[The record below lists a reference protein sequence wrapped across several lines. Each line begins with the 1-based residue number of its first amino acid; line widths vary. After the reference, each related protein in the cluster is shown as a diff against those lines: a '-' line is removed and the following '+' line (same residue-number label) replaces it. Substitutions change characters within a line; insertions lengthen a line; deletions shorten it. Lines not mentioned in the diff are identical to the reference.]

1 MNIFH
6 VFINQATKLF
16 YLQFKKEKL
25 FLIIIILIFNIRK
38 NYFEWYIYLIIF
50 IFLFLRKNYT
60 KIGKSKLLIQT
71 SSFLE
76 NKTHLLNLK
85 TLLIRKYRKLF
96 VSNFASRNAIFG
108 DWWSTAEE
116 CPNRWSGSTTSHY
129 KQAKPQN
136 HSFISDLWG

>member
-50 IFLFLRKNYT
+50 IFTKKLYKNRKIEIIN
-60 KIGKSKLLIQT
+60 
-71 SSFLE
+71 
-76 NKTHLLNLK
+76 
-85 TLLIRKYRKLF
+85 
-96 VSNFASRNAIFG
+96 SNFILS
-108 DWWSTAEE
+108 WE
-116 CPNRWSGSTTSHY
+116 
-129 KQAKPQN
+129 
-136 HSFISDLWG
+136 

>member
-38 NYFEWYIYLIIF
+38 NFEWYIYLIIF

-60 KIGKSKLLIQT
+60 NIGKSKLLIQT

-129 KQAKPQN
+129 KQAKSQN

>member
-60 KIGKSKLLIQT
+60 KIGKSKLLIQI

-85 TLLIRKYRKLF
+85 L
-96 VSNFASRNAIFG
+96 
-108 DWWSTAEE
+108 
-116 CPNRWSGSTTSHY
+116 C
-129 KQAKPQN
+129 
-136 HSFISDLWG
+136 

>member
-60 KIGKSKLLIQT
+60 KIGKSKLLFKLHP
-71 SSFLE
+71 FLRI
-76 NKTHLLNLK
+76 KH
-85 TLLIRKYRKLF
+85 
-96 VSNFASRNAIFG
+96 NF
-108 DWWSTAEE
+108 WT
-116 CPNRWSGSTTSHY
+116 
-129 KQAKPQN
+129 
-136 HSFISDLWG
+136 

>member
-50 IFLFLRKNYT
+50 IFTKKLYKNRKIEIIN
-60 KIGKSKLLIQT
+60 
-71 SSFLE
+71 
-76 NKTHLLNLK
+76 LN
-85 TLLIRKYRKLF
+85 
-96 VSNFASRNAIFG
+96 
-108 DWWSTAEE
+108 
-116 CPNRWSGSTTSHY
+116 
-129 KQAKPQN
+129 
-136 HSFISDLWG
+136 FILSWE

>member
-38 NYFEWYIYLIIF
+38 NFEWYIYLIIF

-129 KQAKPQN
+129 KQAKSQN